1 MRHNRLTGAVLVL
14 AVVVILVNGCSRQ
27 TEYDVLSF
35 FFTGVPS
42 PEEEERKKAEQERQS
57 MGKGVGTKPLF
68 SSHSYYVAK
77 KCDECHQ
84 VTLTQ
89 NFEGSARSGMPTIS
103 FGRETAADGSRLPL
117 KKRCVNCHENRSETY
132 ASANNLWLHAP
143 VTRGNCLICHDPHR
157 SKYPDLLKD
166 ETEKLCTMCHSEGL
180 IRLTKSHEELK
191 GCLECHT
198 PHLGKDKFLLVKDYK
213 EERKLPIP
221 KPTYD
226 SSDG

>member
-1 MRHNRLTGAVLVL
+1 MRHNRLTGAILIL
-14 AVVVILVNGCSRQ
+14 AVVMILVNGCRRQ
-27 TEYDVLSF
+27 TEYEVLSF

-42 PEEEERKKAEQERQS
+42 PEEEEREKAEQEHQS
-57 MGKGVGTKPLF
+57 MGKDEGINPLF

-84 VTLTQ
+84 VTFTQ
-89 NFEGSARSGMPTIS
+89 NSRGTARSGMPTIS
-103 FGRETAADGSRLPL
+103 FGGEKATDGSRLPL
-117 KKRCVNCHENRSETY
+117 KKICVNCHENRSETF

-143 VTRGNCLICHDPHR
+143 VTRSNCLVCHDPHR
-157 SKYPDLLKD
+157 SRYPDLLKN
-166 ETEKLCTMCHSEGL
+166 ETDKLCTMCHSEGL
-180 IRLTKSHEELK
+180 IKLTKNHQELK
-191 GCLECHT
+191 NCLECHN

-226 SSDG
+226 SADG